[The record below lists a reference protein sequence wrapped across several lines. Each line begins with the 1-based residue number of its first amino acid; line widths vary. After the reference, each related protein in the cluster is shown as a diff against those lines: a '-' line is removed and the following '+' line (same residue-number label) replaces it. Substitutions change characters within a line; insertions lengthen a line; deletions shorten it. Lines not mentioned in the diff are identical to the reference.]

1 MKKLTLFLVA
11 MLFSAL
17 SFAALNPYAYGLKS
31 TFDGTTLTANYSLN
45 ADATGVSVVILDGA
59 EEVKTV
65 TCNDKIS
72 KGSHSVDIS
81 TLGLPTGK
89 SLTWKVVV
97 NGTSVTK
104 PTQHSQSY
112 SFWGPRGLAIDKD
125 PESEHFGR
133 ILVTESYH
141 PVKDLANYVSSEK
154 GAGIYVFGPDFTTN
168 GNVENGGLDFTNVLA
183 AKTGFMP
190 WRVKISEDGRIF
202 VSSLDKNGVVVW
214 EVSKDLKTWTPVI
227 SGTNNN
233 TDYNIYDADG
243 DFFAGLNVAMD
254 VQGSGE
260 NLKLLLYSAN
270 KTGIAISQAGYRL
283 DEYALGT
290 ATTFTGKPKNI
301 IIGGDF
307 GYVHTDVDFI
317 YDGEG
322 GYWFGGSRG
331 GSDGTPS
338 LVHINSEG
346 VEDLRDETATYYGG
360 GGVLIHKGLLF
371 KGKARSSSSNGK
383 FGIYTIGKKDGKT
396 TLTQKWEVISTGLGR
411 NHNQF
416 AVDFAENLYVIGNSQ
431 EKIQAYALPYSG
443 TVETPCASKYAFEV
457 EEVVAN
463 VYTLTTNVVGEGTV
477 EGNAGS
483 YVEGTTATLTA
494 TPAAH
499 YDFLNWTYGSE
510 TSTDNPLTIT
520 VNSDLTITANFQE
533 HTKYTITA
541 HAADN
546 TMGYVTGGGTYY
558 AGETVTLKAVANSTY
573 YFVNWS
579 DGNTDATRTFTA
591 TADVTLTA
599 NFAKA
604 SPRAWAYDLK
614 MVEDGDNYK
623 FSFNATTAANATL
636 LFLDKEGNELYTAH
650 EVGAVAAGANTISIE
665 KAYFTQVKD
674 VYWSVKMDGEA
685 ISHVAEITDQ
695 TRGIYDFYNMQGVV
709 VDNDPN
715 SEKFGEIYIEM
726 AKSGTTNS
734 KAQTLGLFLLNQ
746 NLDVLNTDPNVG
758 IQPTMPSGYALNGT
772 NYTFQRLNIHPKTGD
787 LVFSYGIASKPAVFA
802 IDRENMTGS
811 VTNLLD
817 GITGLTKTVAHCF
830 DEDGALYVM
839 DIVSYKGTIYKIKDG
854 VKSTFSAAT
863 GKYAADNITMASDG
877 RGGLWVAQNRG
888 QIDAC
893 YQLAH
898 VNSEGDTDWS
908 IYDDQGGGTSSTG
921 FTGYSTRGALAYDA
935 ERHILAQGRNST
947 VEVFQVAYDATT
959 GVPTLTKIATTPQVN
974 KANIDGLAFDYA
986 GDLYMVNSGTEK
998 FYKYTLPTAENI
1010 CTVPAP
1016 ESQKIVKEVRYTV
1029 TVNVVGNGEVEGAGE
1044 YIEGTSVA
1052 LTATPAEHHRFI
1064 GWTGDK
1070 TSMDNPLEFVAESN
1084 ITLTATF
1091 EAIPQYTISVSAN
1104 DGEMGSVT
1112 GGGDY
1117 YEGATA
1123 TLTAT
1128 PVGGYVFE
1136 KWSDDNT
1143 DNPRTITVNGAA
1155 AYTAIFKVAPARVF
1169 AYNLDVVDNGDE
1181 TYTLSFI
1188 PNANATSGRVILYN
1202 DDTKAQIHETPITG
1216 TIAKGVKSEV
1226 VVSKSV
1232 MPAAGIVTWAVE
1244 LTGEQVEKLTL
1255 LTKANDKANYG
1266 FNRPQGVAID
1276 NNPASDFFGRIYI
1289 ALPKAGGTGYS
1300 DTNYGIVVMD
1310 PLHNRLK
1317 SGIVSHNDALGANG
1331 RYSMHRVAVNPTNG
1345 HVYYVRTSD
1354 SSEGVTGTAIYEL
1367 TPDATNILTDGGTA
1381 KNVINGIGDIT
1392 NANSVCFDETGAMYV
1407 MANANY
1413 DNTLGSTGRV
1423 YKVIDGV
1430 ATLFTPNSIEVAS
1443 KDNAIVPDGKG
1454 GFWVAQHRNNL
1465 DGSNHLFHINTS
1477 GETDYYIDQ
1486 NNNASLLPIQTYTKS
1501 GTTYKNASYR
1511 GQVAYYSI
1519 DENNGLVAYGGG
1531 GKVSVFK
1538 ATYDGSGVPT
1548 LESWQ
1553 TISLLQQST
1562 TDGINVDGIAF
1573 DYAGNII
1580 VMSATDERMYQYA
1593 LPIESANTSL
1603 VPSPTSKA
1611 IKLGTIY
1618 TVEVAVNEPAMGTA
1632 TGGGEYIAGE
1642 TATLEATPA
1651 ANHNFVNWTYGSE
1664 TSTDNPLSLV
1674 VNGDIT
1680 VTANFEPVQ
1689 YTLIAPTN
1697 DEEKGTV
1704 VGAGTYAHGTEV
1716 ILTATPKAGYKLLYW
1731 SDRSTDNPRT
1741 ITMTKNEAISA
1752 YFVKEYSEEPTFKI
1766 EKMWENTNVPAATA
1780 DGFQAVGWDQKIYMQ
1795 NKTAGK
1801 IQVFSNGTD
1810 AAADYADSGTGQQ
1823 IAVDEAG
1830 NLIVF
1835 NATFSTTNPN
1845 AILIYQKG
1853 STEGKAV
1860 SFTLKDPAACHFF
1873 SASGDIYSAE
1883 GGYVYFYCNGKT
1895 AINRLKITNGAATA
1909 ADITTDLVGGSIYAG
1924 GTQNH
1929 VMVDIFGNLVAH
1941 ARSNAV
1947 NVINV
1952 HTNESKAFTLPSIKL
1967 GTLGGCSF
1975 ELGGKELWAYHAGAT
1990 NYSSE
1995 WNIYNM
2001 TDGVFLSDDDFYAVD
2016 KTATTNYAANWLN
2029 VQVVDENTAYIYQ
2042 FCPKKAVAMWKVS
2055 IQRDDLQEYTVTA
2068 TANDASMGSVIGGGT
2083 YYEGAT
2089 AILTATA
2096 NAGYRFVN
2104 WTEAGVEVSTDATY
2118 TFTVTEDV
2126 ELVANFEEIPAP
2138 RAITYELNG
2147 GQYNEYGWESKGD
2160 ICLALEA
2167 DYNATYGTSK
2177 DWVQEVDGEIQY
2189 NINGTWMSEEEAK
2202 GQAATV
2208 GGFLQ
2213 AITFNANDNLKN
2225 LVETTMVD
2233 KYGWLKDVIEANR
2246 TVQSVDG
2253 ELSEAIYRKELSAFF
2268 LCSPAHS
2275 SWPASSSYEEA
2286 GELITYQ
2293 AYWDQSFPNP
2303 KCPESAVVLNAP
2315 YREGYLFEGW
2325 YAASDFSGAEVT
2337 TVDETTNGTLY
2348 AKWLEHF
2355 YTRTVTNG
2363 RYGTICLP
2371 YGSSNMTG
2379 ATFYEVAWMNTAV
2392 NPMQVY
2398 VDEVTELEA
2407 GKPYIFMA
2415 TSNLIKV
2422 LYQGEEALS
2431 AGNYNGLYGTFVD
2444 IIDGEA
2450 GAAGNVLENNHM
2462 LSKNQIMKC
2471 LGNCQLPANRAYFK
2485 LVEIPTTE
2493 PTLVPGRRRV
2503 ALGVQGGNEA
2513 TGVDNLTEDGP
2524 IAPNVEGTYDVLGR
2538 KFSEPTG
2545 TGFYIVNGKKVV
2557 IVK

>member
-1 MKKLTLFLVA
+1 MKKLILFLVA
-11 MLFSAL
+11 TLFSAL
-17 SFAALNPYAYGLKS
+17 SFAALNPYAYALSSTLDGNTLKV
-31 TFDGTTLTANYSLN
+31 NYSLN
-45 ADATGVSVVILDGA
+45 APATAVSVVIMDG
-59 EEVKTV
+59 ETEVKTV
-65 TCNDKIS
+65 TCDGKTE
-72 KGSHSVDIS
+72 GSHTVEIS
-81 TLGLPTGK
+81 TLDLPTGK
-89 SLTWKVVV
+89 SLTWKVNVT
-97 NGTSVTK
+97 GAAVTK
-104 PTQHSQSY
+104 ATAVSTYRFYHPSSVD
-112 SFWGPRGLAIDKD
+112 IDNN
-125 PESEHFGR
+125 PESAHFGR
-133 ILVTESYH
+133 LLCIEASHSIKTASR
-141 PVKDLANYVSSEK
+141 DNTFLAK
-154 GAGIYVFGPDFTTN
+154 GFGAGIFAFNAAFKPIKNGELAGFNGGNTFTTTHYA
-168 GNVENGGLDFTNVLA
+168 VR
-183 AKTGFMP
+183 
-190 WRVKISEDGRIF
+190 RVRISDDGRIF
-202 VSSLDKNGVVVW
+202 VTAQNDGGCFLW
-214 EVSKDLKTWTPVI
+214 EVDPDNLNSWTKVFQGTEDAYTTTTSDGKFI
-227 SGTNNN
+227 AGTNS
-233 TDYNIYDADG
+233 G
-243 DFFAGLNVAMD
+243 FD
-254 VQGSGE
+254 VHGSGE
-260 NLKLLLYSAN
+260 NLKLVMLSAGQSGAN
-270 KTGIAISQAGYRL
+270 VSTFRC
-283 DEYALGT
+283 DEYDLGT
-290 ATTFTGKPKNI
+290 KTEWSTIPSRSLNK
-301 IIGGDF
+301 
-307 GYVHTDVDFI
+307 GYHYVTNQSNVQ
-317 YDGEG
+317 YDAEG
-322 GYWFGGSRG
+322 GIWHIQYRG
-331 GSDGTPS
+331 NVEETHPG
-338 LVHINSEG
+338 LVHINKDG
-346 VEDLRDETATYYGG
+346 VED
-360 GGVLIHKGLLF
+360 F
-371 KGKARSSSSNGK
+371 KEYWTNARNAGFCFNKDYSKVIIAGK
-383 FGIYTIGKKDGKT
+383 FNDSHVGTQKYATIYTVSKNSEGKP
-396 TLTQKWEVISTGLGR
+396 TLTKELEIDMTNIGAALNDFAWDWADNIY
-411 NHNQF
+411 
-416 AVDFAENLYVIGNSQ
+416 AVDNSG
-431 EKIQAYALPYSG
+431 EYLCAYALPHTADKVVS
-443 TVETPCASKYAFEV
+443 TPCASKDAFEL

-463 VYTLTTNVVGEGTV
+463 VYTLTTNVVGEGTI
-477 EGNAGS
+477 EGNNGS

-494 TPAAH
+494 TPAEH
-499 YDFLNWTYGSE
+499 YDFVNWTYGSE
-510 TSTDNPLTIT
+510 TSTANPLTIT
-520 VNSDLTITANFQE
+520 VNSDMTVTANFQE

-546 TMGYVTGGGTYY
+546 TMGYVTGGKAYY

-579 DGNTDATRTFTA
+579 DGVTDAIRTFTA
-591 TADVTLTA
+591 TKDVTLTA

-604 SPRAWAYDLK
+604 TPRAWAYDLK
-614 MVEDGDNYK
+614 VVEDGDNYK
-623 FSFNATTAANATL
+623 FTFNATTAGNATL
-636 LFLDKEGNELYTAH
+636 LFADKEGNELYTAH
-650 EVGAVAAGANTISIE
+650 EVGAVAAGANTVSIE

-685 ISHVAEITDQ
+685 ITAVAEITDQ

-746 NLDVLNTDPNVG
+746 NLDLLNTDPNVG

-898 VNSEGDTDWS
+898 VNSEGFTDWS

-1016 ESQKIVKEVRYTV
+1016 ESQKIVKEVRWTV
-1029 TVNVVGNGEVEGAGE
+1029 TINVVGNGEVEGAGE

-1091 EAIPQYTISVSAN
+1091 EAIPQYTITVSAN

-1112 GGGDY
+1112 GGGTYD
-1117 YEGATA
+1117 EGSTA

-1169 AYNLDVVDNGDE
+1169 AYNLDVVENGDD

-1202 DDTKAQIHETPITG
+1202 DDTKAQIHEAPIAG

-1226 VVSKSV
+1226 VISKSV

-1317 SGIVSHNDALGANG
+1317 SGIVSHNDALGSNG

-1354 SSEGVTGTAIYEL
+1354 SNEGVTGTAIYEL

-1381 KNVINGIGDIT
+1381 KNVISGASDIT

-1430 ATLFTPNSIEVAS
+1430 ATLFTPSSIEIAS

-1454 GFWVAQHRNNL
+1454 GFWVAQHRNSL

-1477 GETDYYIDQ
+1477 GATDYYIDQ

-1531 GKVSVFK
+1531 AKVSVFK

-1548 LESWQ
+1548 LSTWQ
-1553 TISLLQQST
+1553 TISLLSQSST
-1562 TDGINVDGIAF
+1562 EGIHVDGIAF

-1618 TVEVAVNEPAMGTA
+1618 NVEVTVNDPAMGTA

-1664 TSTDNPLSLV
+1664 TSTNNPLELV
-1674 VNGDIT
+1674 VEGNIT

-1689 YTLIAPTN
+1689 YTLITPTN
-1697 DEEKGTV
+1697 DENKGTV
-1704 VGAGTYAHGTEV
+1704 AGAGTYAHGTEV
-1716 ILTATPKAGYKLLYW
+1716 TLTANPAAGYKLLYW
-1731 SDRSTDNPRT
+1731 SDRSTENPRT
-1741 ITMTKNEAISA
+1741 ITMNKDEAISA
-1752 YFVKEYSEEPTFKI
+1752 YFVKEYDVEPTFKI
-1766 EKMWENTNVPAATA
+1766 EKVWENTQVPGSA
-1780 DGFQAVGWDQKIYMQ
+1780 DGYQAVGWDGNIYMQ

-1801 IQVFSNGTD
+1801 IKVYSNDTD
-1810 AAADYADSGTGQQ
+1810 AAVDYATSNTFGQQ

-1835 NATFSTTNPN
+1835 NATFYSINPN
-1845 AILIYQKG
+1845 AIQIYKKG
-1853 STEGKAV
+1853 STTAKAI
-1860 SFTLKDPAACHFF
+1860 SFTLPHPERCDFI

-1883 GGYVYFYCNGKT
+1883 GGYVYFYCQNKN
-1895 AINRLKITNGAATA
+1895 AVNRVKITNGALASVDAIGNTEKPATS
-1909 ADITTDLVGGSIYAG
+1909 VS
-1924 GTQNH
+1924 H
-1929 VMVDIFGNLVAH
+1929 VMVDIFGNLAAH
-1941 ARSNAV
+1941 CRSTAV
-1947 NVINV
+1947 YAINSY
-1952 HTNESKAFTLPSIKL
+1952 TGETTAFTTTLSGVKL
-1967 GTLGGCSF
+1967 STLGGCTF
-1975 ELGGKELWAYHAGAT
+1975 ELGGKELWAYNVGTT
-1990 NYSSE
+1990 NYNSE
-1995 WNIYNM
+1995 WNLYNM
-2001 TDGVFLSDDDFYAVD
+2001 TDKVFMSNETLYAKD
-2016 KTATTNYAANWLN
+2016 KDSRKTTGPANWLN
-2029 VQVVDENTAYIYQ
+2029 VQVVNENTAYIYQ
-2042 FCPKKAVAMWKVS
+2042 FCPKVAAAVWKVS

-2068 TANDASMGSVIGGGT
+2068 TANDASMGSVTGGGT

-2096 NAGYRFVN
+2096 NSGYRFVN
-2104 WTEAGVEVSTDATY
+2104 WTKAGEEVSTYATY

-2147 GQYNEYGWESKGD
+2147 GQYNQYGWENKGD

-2177 DWVQEVDGEIQY
+2177 NWVQKVDGVILY
-2189 NINGTWMSEEEAK
+2189 NINGTWMTEEEAK
-2202 GQAATV
+2202 GQVATV
-2208 GGFLQ
+2208 VGFIQ
-2213 AITFNANDNLKN
+2213 NVTFNEANNLTT
-2225 LVETTMVD
+2225 LIESTMVD
-2233 KYGWLKDVIEANR
+2233 KYGWLKDVFEANR
-2246 TVQSVDG
+2246 DAQGLTTTW
-2253 ELSEAIYRKELSAFF
+2253 SENLYRKELSAFF
-2268 LCSPAHS
+2268 LHSPAHTG
-2275 SWPASSSYEEA
+2275 WPTSSSYEEI
-2286 GELITYQ
+2286 GELITFQ
-2293 AYWDQSFPNP
+2293 TYWTQKFPNP
-2303 KCPESAVVLNAP
+2303 THPNSTVTLNAP
-2315 YREGYLFEGW
+2315 YKEGYLFDGW
-2325 YAASDFSGAEVT
+2325 YAASDFSGAEITV
-2337 TVDETTNGTLY
+2337 VDETTNGTLY
-2348 AKWLEHF
+2348 AKWREHR
-2355 YTRTVTNG
+2355 YTRNDVTNG
-2363 RYGTICLP
+2363 NYGTICLP
-2371 YGSSNMTG
+2371 YGSSSYSG
-2379 ATFYEVAWMNTAV
+2379 AEFYEIAYLEFQADGVTPKGIWL
-2392 NPMQVY
+2392 
-2398 VDEVTELEA
+2398 DEVTGALEA
-2407 GKPYIFMA
+2407 GKPYIFKA
-2415 TSNLIKV
+2415 TSTLLIV
-2422 LYQGEEALS
+2422 
-2431 AGNYNGLYGTFVD
+2431 NYEGDAELNPVA
-2444 IIDGEA
+2444 GEA
-2450 GAAGNVLENNHM
+2450 GLTGTFNDITDESVLKGNYMIADNKFWLCGTGCWLN
-2462 LSKNQIMKC
+2462 
-2471 LGNCQLPANRAYFK
+2471 ANRAYIEHDA
-2485 LVEIPTTE
+2485 LHATTT
-2493 PTLVPGRRRV
+2493 PVSPIPGRRRV
-2503 ALGVQGGNEA
+2503 MMGAAGENTT
-2513 TGVDNLTEDGP
+2513 TGVDNLTEDGVVSTNQ
-2524 IAPNVEGTYDVLGR
+2524 ATKMV
-2538 KFSEPTG
+2538 
-2545 TGFYIVNGKKVV
+2545 VNGQL
-2557 IVK
+2557 IIIRDGVKYNAQGVRL

>member
-17 SFAALNPYAYGLKS
+17 SFAALNPYAYGLSS
-31 TFDGTTLTANYSLN
+31 TLDGTTLKVNYSLN
-45 ADATGVSVVILDGA
+45 SPATGVSVVIMDG
-59 EEVKTV
+59 ETEVKTV

-72 KGSHSVDIS
+72 KGSHSVEIP

-97 NGTSVTK
+97 KGTSVNK
-104 PTQHSQSY
+104 PTKESTQY

-141 PVKDLANYVSSEK
+141 PVKDLANYESSKK
-154 GAGIYVFGPDFTTN
+154 GAGIYVFGPDFTTK

-431 EKIQAYALPYSG
+431 EKIQAYTLPYSG
-443 TVETPCASKYAFEV
+443 TVETPCASKYAFEL

-463 VYTLTTNVVGEGTV
+463 VYTLTTNVVGEGTI
-477 EGNAGS
+477 EGNEGS
-483 YVEGTTATLTA
+483 YIEGTTATLTA
-494 TPAAH
+494 TPAEH
-499 YDFLNWTYGSE
+499 YDFLNWTYDSE

-520 VNSDLTITANFQE
+520 VNSDMTVTANFQE

-541 HAADN
+541 QAADN

-573 YFVNWS
+573 CFVNWS
-579 DGNTDATRTFTA
+579 DGVTDAIRTFTA

-604 SPRAWAYDLK
+604 TPRAWAYDLK

-636 LFLDKEGNELYTAH
+636 LFLDKEGNELYAPH
-650 EVGAVAAGANTISIE
+650 NMGAVAAGANTVSIE
-665 KAYFTQVKD
+665 KAYFAQVKD

-685 ISHVAEITDQ
+685 ITSLAEITDQ
-695 TRGIYDFYNMQGVV
+695 SRNIYDFYNMQGVV

-726 AKSGTTNS
+726 AKSGTTNG

-746 NLDVLNTDPNVG
+746 NLDVLNTNPNVG

-772 NYTFQRLNIHPKTGD
+772 NCTFQRLNIHPKTGD
-787 LVFSYGIASKPAVFA
+787 LVFSYGISSKPAVFA

-863 GKYAADNITMASDG
+863 GKYAADNITMTSDG

-888 QIDAC
+888 QIDGC

-898 VNSEGDTDWS
+898 VNSEGFTDWS
-908 IYDDQGGGTSSTG
+908 IYDDQGDGTSSTG

-935 ERHILAQGRNST
+935 ERQILAQGRNNA
-947 VEVFQVAYDATT
+947 VEVFSVAYDATT
-959 GVPTLTKIATTPQVN
+959 GAPSLTKIATTPIATA
-974 KANIDGLAFDYA
+974 ANIDGIAFDYA
-986 GDLYMVNSGTEK
+986 GDLYVVNSGNEK
-998 FYKYTLPTAENI
+998 FNKYTLPTAENI

-1016 ESQKIVKEVRYTV
+1016 ESQAIIKEVRYTV
-1029 TVNVVGNGEVEGAGE
+1029 TVNAVGNGTATGAGE
-1044 YIEGTSVA
+1044 Y
-1052 LTATPAEHHRFI
+1052 
-1064 GWTGDK
+1064 
-1070 TSMDNPLEFVAESN
+1070 
-1084 ITLTATF
+1084 
-1091 EAIPQYTISVSAN
+1091 
-1104 DGEMGSVT
+1104 
-1112 GGGDY
+1112 
-1117 YEGATA
+1117 
-1123 TLTAT
+1123 
-1128 PVGGYVFE
+1128 
-1136 KWSDDNT
+1136 
-1143 DNPRTITVNGAA
+1143 
-1155 AYTAIFKVAPARVF
+1155 
-1169 AYNLDVVDNGDE
+1169 VV
-1181 TYTLSFI
+1181 
-1188 PNANATSGRVILYN
+1188 
-1202 DDTKAQIHETPITG
+1202 
-1216 TIAKGVKSEV
+1216 
-1226 VVSKSV
+1226 
-1232 MPAAGIVTWAVE
+1232 
-1244 LTGEQVEKLTL
+1244 
-1255 LTKANDKANYG
+1255 
-1266 FNRPQGVAID
+1266 
-1276 NNPASDFFGRIYI
+1276 
-1289 ALPKAGGTGYS
+1289 
-1300 DTNYGIVVMD
+1300 
-1310 PLHNRLK
+1310 
-1317 SGIVSHNDALGANG
+1317 
-1331 RYSMHRVAVNPTNG
+1331 
-1345 HVYYVRTSD
+1345 
-1354 SSEGVTGTAIYEL
+1354 
-1367 TPDATNILTDGGTA
+1367 
-1381 KNVINGIGDIT
+1381 
-1392 NANSVCFDETGAMYV
+1392 
-1407 MANANY
+1407 
-1413 DNTLGSTGRV
+1413 
-1423 YKVIDGV
+1423 
-1430 ATLFTPNSIEVAS
+1430 
-1443 KDNAIVPDGKG
+1443 
-1454 GFWVAQHRNNL
+1454 
-1465 DGSNHLFHINTS
+1465 
-1477 GETDYYIDQ
+1477 
-1486 NNNASLLPIQTYTKS
+1486 
-1501 GTTYKNASYR
+1501 
-1511 GQVAYYSI
+1511 
-1519 DENNGLVAYGGG
+1519 
-1531 GKVSVFK
+1531 
-1538 ATYDGSGVPT
+1538 
-1548 LESWQ
+1548 
-1553 TISLLQQST
+1553 
-1562 TDGINVDGIAF
+1562 
-1573 DYAGNII
+1573 
-1580 VMSATDERMYQYA
+1580 
-1593 LPIESANTSL
+1593 
-1603 VPSPTSKA
+1603 
-1611 IKLGTIY
+1611 
-1618 TVEVAVNEPAMGTA
+1618 
-1632 TGGGEYIAGE
+1632 GE
-1642 TATLEATPA
+1642 TATLEASPA
-1651 ANHNFVNWTYGSE
+1651 ANHQFVNWTYGSE
-1664 TSTDNPLSLV
+1664 TSTDNPLELV
-1674 VNGDIT
+1674 VDGDIT
-1680 VTANFEPVQ
+1680 VTANFAPVQ

-1697 DEEKGTV
+1697 DEDKGTV
-1704 VGAGTYAHGTEV
+1704 TGAGTYNYGTEV
-1716 ILTATPKAGYKLLYW
+1716 TLTANPATGYKLLYW

-1752 YFVKEYSEEPTFKI
+1752 YFVKDYAEEPTFTITKV
-1766 EKMWENTNVPAATA
+1766 WENAHVPASTTN
-1780 DGFQAVGWDQKIYMQ
+1780 GYQAVGWDGKIYMQ
-1795 NKTAGK
+1795 NRTAGK
-1801 IQVFSNGTD
+1801 IITYSSAGDTGTD
-1810 AAADYADSGTGQQ
+1810 YATSGSGQQ

-1909 ADITTDLVGGSIYAG
+1909 ADVTTDLIGGSIYSG
-1924 GTQNH
+1924 GLQNH
-1929 VMVDIFGNLVAH
+1929 VMVDIFGNLVTH
-1941 ARSNAV
+1941 ARSNSV
-1947 NVINV
+1947 NWINV
-1952 HTNESKAFTLPSIKL
+1952 YTNECKTFTLPSIKF

-1975 ELGGKELWAYHAGAT
+1975 ELGGKELWAYHAGAN

-2001 TDGVFLSDDDFYAVD
+2001 TDSKFLSDDDFYAVD
-2016 KTATTNYAANWLN
+2016 KNGTTNYACNWLN

-2042 FCPKKAVAMWKVS
+2042 FCPLKAMAVWKVTLE
-2055 IQRDDLQEYTVTA
+2055 RDDLQKFTVTA
-2068 TANDASMGSVIGGGT
+2068 TTNDPAMGTVIGSDT
-2083 YYEGAT
+2083 YYENAT
-2089 AILTATA
+2089 ATLTATA

-2126 ELVANFEEIPAP
+2126 ELVANFEPLPE
-2138 RAITYELNG
+2138 ITYELNG
-2147 GQYNEYGWESKGD
+2147 GVWN
-2160 ICLALEA
+2160 
-2167 DYNATYGTSK
+2167 
-2177 DWVQEVDGEIQY
+2177 
-2189 NINGTWMSEEEAK
+2189 
-2202 GQAATV
+2202 
-2208 GGFLQ
+2208 
-2213 AITFNANDNLKN
+2213 
-2225 LVETTMVD
+2225 
-2233 KYGWLKDVIEANR
+2233 KYGWTSKKDMYNALLDDWRAYSGSTR
-2246 TVQSVDG
+2246 TNVAYETQIGIGNSSKGIPTTITSVDDRVAFWNLFADATYAPKWGWLATYVDAVAATQYKKMDVAQGVKTQPTSAAGVFTFTIGNFFG
-2253 ELSEAIYRKELSAFF
+2253 EDK
-2268 LCSPAHS
+2268 AHTTDYID
-2275 SWPASSSYEEA
+2275 AVDFTGEEA
-2286 GELITYQ
+2286 HIT
-2293 AYWDQSFPNP
+2293 AF
-2303 KCPESAVVLNAP
+2303 AP
-2315 YREGYLFEGW
+2315 YWGQTFPMPTQPTEEVTLNDPYKEGYLFDGW
-2325 YAASDFSGAEVT
+2325 YANSDCSGAKITV
-2337 TVDETTNGTLY
+2337 VDETTNGTLY
-2348 AKWLEHF
+2348 AKWLEHR

-2363 RYGTICLP
+2363 NYGTICLP
-2371 YGSSNMTG
+2371 YGSSSYNG
-2379 ATFYEVAWMNTAV
+2379 AEFYEIAYLELQADGVTPKGIWL
-2392 NPMQVY
+2392 
-2398 VDEVTELEA
+2398 DEVIGALEA
-2407 GKPYIFMA
+2407 GKPYIFKA
-2415 TSNLIKV
+2415 TSTQLIV
-2422 LYQGEEALS
+2422 NYEGDEELNPVAGKAGLTGTFDDIPTTNS
-2431 AGNYNGLYGTFVD
+2431 ILEGNYMIAQNMFWLCGTGCWLD
-2444 IIDGEA
+2444 
-2450 GAAGNVLENNHM
+2450 
-2462 LSKNQIMKC
+2462 
-2471 LGNCQLPANRAYFK
+2471 ANRAYIHK
-2485 LVEIPTTE
+2485 TTLHDNITPTTA
-2493 PTLVPGRRRV
+2493 LPGRRRV
-2503 ALGVQGGNEA
+2503 MMGAAGTNQA
-2513 TGVDNLTEDGP
+2513 TGIDHLTENGTITP
-2524 IAPNVEGTYDVLGR
+2524 TMEGTYDVLGR
-2538 KFSEPTG
+2538 KMTEPTA
-2545 TGFYIVNGKKVV
+2545 TGFYIIDGKKVV